1 MAAACAEGEAQLMTQ
16 LQAALEQTGG
26 QLLHHRFDAVRQ
38 GTRLVVTLHAE
49 CEEQIGVSSP
59 LDIQDMG
66 R

>member
-1 MAAACAEGEAQLMTQ
+1 MAQLRT
-16 LQAALEQTGG
+16 ALAQRDGS
-26 QLLHHRFDAVRQ
+26 LLHHRFDAVRQ